1 MANDYMD
8 EPDDQQDAVRG
19 ADNGVETD
27 TSSTDT
33 ETADDSD
40 AGEPVVIPRSAC
52 PGMAIKPGMRMSFV
66 VDRVLE
72 DEFTAHYVS
81 TGAGTGESQ
90 PAPDESAMMMD

>member
-19 ADNGVETD
+19 ADNGGGPP
-27 TSSTDT
+27 
-33 ETADDSD
+33 SD
-40 AGEPVVIPRSAC
+40 ATESDDDASGEPVVIPKSAC
-52 PGMAIKPGMRMSFV
+52 PGMDLKPGMRMSFV

-72 DEFTAHYVS
+72 DEVTCHYVS
-81 TGAGTGESQ
+81 TAGSGEAQ